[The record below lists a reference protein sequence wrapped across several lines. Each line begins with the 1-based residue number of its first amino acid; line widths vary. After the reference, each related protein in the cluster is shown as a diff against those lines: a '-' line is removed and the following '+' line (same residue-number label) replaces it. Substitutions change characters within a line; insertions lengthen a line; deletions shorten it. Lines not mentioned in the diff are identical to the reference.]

1 MFIIF
6 PAASFA
12 LLFSLASSQNFIS
25 PTLPACAQ
33 QCQTLQQAQTI
44 CIPPAAP
51 VTNQGIYQSC
61 FCNSDLLKQLPA
73 APLAICPTCAPA
85 DLVTLQNWFAGFC
98 TQQPTTLTT
107 FSTPLTSTTS
117 VPIATP
123 SIATGHNAAGGSTIS
138 DQPPPDNRRW

>member
-33 QCQTLQQAQTI
+33 QCPTLQQAQTI
-44 CIPPAAP
+44 CVPPAAP

-61 FCNSDLLKQLPA
+61 FCNSDLLKQLPVTPSA
-73 APLAICPTCAPA
+73 TCPTCPPA
-85 DLVTLQNWFAGFC
+85 DLVTLQSWFAGFC
-98 TQQPTTLTT
+98 TQQPTTLSTSSITT
-107 FSTPLTSTTS
+107 AS
-117 VPIATP
+117 VPTATP
-123 SIATGHNAAGGSTIS
+123 SGVTGQNAAGGSTIS
-138 DQPPPDNRRW
+138 DQPPPDNRGW